1 MPSLRG
7 DSGRSQVLCET
18 PGAPRR
24 ATLVFDGRCGV
35 CTRFVRVMKRLD
47 RKQRVTAM
55 PYQKPAVPASV
66 GLTAEA
72 CKKAAW
78 AVTPEGRRYRGAGA
92 VNLAVAVALD
102 TNLPYAFYRLPLIKR
117 AQDRAYDWIAAN
129 RHRLR
134 GDEPHCSQHPE
145 ECGA

>member
-1 MPSLRG
+1 MTDTLNPGLR
-7 DSGRSQVLCET
+7 RET
-18 PGAPRR
+18 TKAPRR

-47 RKQRVTAM
+47 WKQRVTAV
-55 PYQKPAVPASV
+55 PYQKPGVPASV

-78 AVTPEGRRYRGAGA
+78 AVTPEGHRYRGAEA
-92 VNLAVAVALD
+92 VNLVLAVALG
-102 TNLPYAFYRLPLIKR
+102 TSFPHALYRLPLMGS

-129 RHRLR
+129 RHKLP
-134 GDEPHCSQHPE
+134 GDEPHCSRHPG
-145 ECGA
+145 ECA